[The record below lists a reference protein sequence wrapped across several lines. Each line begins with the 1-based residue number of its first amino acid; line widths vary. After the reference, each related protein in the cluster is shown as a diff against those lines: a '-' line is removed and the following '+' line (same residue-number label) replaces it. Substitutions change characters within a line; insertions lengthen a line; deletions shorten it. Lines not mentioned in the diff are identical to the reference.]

1 MKSFTTS
8 FSSIARACDPRRL
21 FGARRRGRG
30 LAGDC
35 RGVAAV
41 EFGILLPFMVV
52 LLAGVSDLGRSI
64 WQSHALTKGVRD
76 AARYLSRV
84 DFNTDTQPFTTAQ
97 LTAAR
102 NLALRGSFNGT
113 LPYPFAHWASSVTI
127 NVDNP
132 STADPITGETLV
144 TGYDNTLCTL
154 RGACVNAAAA
164 NGIKIITVIARVDPP
179 AGEFPLLS
187 AFGLA
192 AVRYSA
198 RVRVRNIGE

>member
-8 FSSIARACDPRRL
+8 FSSIVRACDPLRL
-21 FGARRRGRG
+21 FGARRRSPG

-41 EFGILLPFMVV
+41 EFGILLPFMMV

-84 DFNTDTQPFTTAQ
+84 DAPFTGTQ

-144 TGYDNTLCTL
+144 TGYDNSACTL

-164 NGIKIITVIARVDPP
+164 NGIKIITVIARVNPP

>member
-1 MKSFTTS
+1 MRSFTTS

-21 FGARRRGRG
+21 FGARRRNRG

-41 EFGILLPFMVV
+41 EFGILLPFMMV

-84 DFNTDTQPFTTAQ
+84 DVPFTGPQ

-132 STADPITGETLV
+132 SVADPITGETLV
-144 TGYDNTLCTL
+144 TPCPNNCVVGPVVM
-154 RGACVNAAAA
+154 RGGSSNFTV
-164 NGIKIITVIARVDPP
+164 TVIARVDPP

-198 RVRVRNIGE
+198 RVQVRNIGE

>member
-21 FGARRRGRG
+21 LAARRRNRG

-41 EFGILLPFMVV
+41 EFGILLPFMVI
-52 LLAGVSDLGRSI
+52 LLAGIADLGRSI

-84 DFNTDTQPFTTAQ
+84 DPPFTGAQ
-97 LTAAR
+97 LASAK
-102 NLALRGSFNGT
+102 NLALRGSFDT
-113 LPYPFAHWASSVTI
+113 SRPFPFAHWGSSVTI
-127 NVDNP
+127 NVDAP
-132 STADPITGETLV
+132 GVADPITGETLV
-144 TGYDNTLCTL
+144 AGYDNTACTL
-154 RGACVNAAAA
+154 RGACVGAGAAT
-164 NGIKIITVIARVDPP
+164 GIKIITVIARVDPP

-187 AFGLA
+187 AFGLGI
-192 AVRYSA
+192 VKYSA
-198 RVRVRNIGE
+198 RSQVRNLGE

>member
-8 FSSIARACDPRRL
+8 FSSIARACYPRRL

-41 EFGILLPFMVV
+41 EFGILLPFMMV

-84 DFNTDTQPFTTAQ
+84 DAPFTDTQ

-198 RVRVRNIGE
+198 RVQVRKIGE

>member
-21 FGARRRGRG
+21 WAARRRNRG

-41 EFGILLPFMVV
+41 EFGILLPFMMI

-84 DFNTDTQPFTTAQ
+84 DFNNDAQPFTAAQ
-97 LTAAR
+97 LTAAK
-102 NLALRGSFNGT
+102 NLALRGSFDT
-113 LPYPFAHWASSVTI
+113 SRPFPFGHWATSVTI
-127 NVDNP
+127 NTDSP
-132 STADPITGETLV
+132 YTDLV
-144 TGYDNTLCTL
+144 TGYDNSLCTL
-154 RGACVNAAAA
+154 RGACFDETAA